1 MKSLLPVIGIFFLII
16 VPISFAIFDEIINI
30 LFWCLIWLY
39 VLYRA
44 RGLMKS
50 PEEKKQVIEDAID
63 SVRTKVAE
71 NQIDDIYTSCM
82 KRDRTQSFDDWISLA
97 IQGMAIDEIEKEKL
111 DQELVAE
118 LKETWK
124 DSWEVMYPT
133 ARVQQELSLE
143 DSYWTALRKFDE
155 KAETDLSKG

>member
-71 NQIDDIYTSCM
+71 NQIDDMYISCM

-97 IQGMAIDEIEKEKL
+97 IQGMAIDEIEKGKL
-111 DQELVAE
+111 
-118 LKETWK
+118 
-124 DSWEVMYPT
+124 EVLHGPLDWGHLNY
-133 ARVQQELSLE
+133 
-143 DSYWTALRKFDE
+143 
-155 KAETDLSKG
+155 KGYKTVSDFITQNKPQN

>member
-71 NQIDDIYTSCM
+71 NQIDDMYISCM